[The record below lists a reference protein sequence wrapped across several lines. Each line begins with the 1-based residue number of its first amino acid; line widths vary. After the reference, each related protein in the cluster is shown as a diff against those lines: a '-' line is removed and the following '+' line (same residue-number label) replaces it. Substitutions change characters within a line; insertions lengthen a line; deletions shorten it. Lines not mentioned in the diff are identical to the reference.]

1 MSEVVLRAEN
11 VETGYKGVQ
20 VLWGATVSVGKNEIV
35 AVLGPNGAG
44 KTTLLKAIIGFL
56 KVWGGSIKFLNEEIS
71 GLPVHE
77 RVRKGIALVPEGRK
91 LFPNMTVEENLVMGA
106 YLYNIKRDKDIQ
118 NIMEIVYNLFPI
130 LKERRT
136 QKAGTLSGGQQQML
150 AIGRALMTNPKI
162 LLLDEPTLGL
172 SPKLANEVL
181 ETVVK
186 LRNEL
191 GVSVLLVEEKVLL
204 ATRVADRI
212 YLINQGRIE
221 HEVLKKDFGK
231 DELLYRYLGL

>member
-1 MSEVVLRAEN
+1 
-11 VETGYKGVQ
+11 
-20 VLWGATVSVGKNEIV
+20 
-35 AVLGPNGAG
+35 
-44 KTTLLKAIIGFL
+44 
-56 KVWGGSIKFLNEEIS
+56 
-71 GLPVHE
+71 
-77 RVRKGIALVPEGRK
+77 
-91 LFPNMTVEENLVMGA
+91 
-106 YLYNIKRDKDIQ
+106 
-118 NIMEIVYNLFPI
+118 
-130 LKERRT
+130 
-136 QKAGTLSGGQQQML
+136 
-150 AIGRALMTNPKI
+150 
-162 LLLDEPTLGL
+162 L

-231 DELLYRYLGL
+231 DELLYKYLGL